1 MPNKSKS
8 ECVKQ
13 EVVEG
18 MDDQKE
24 RGNVVADST
33 TPSKYDVDSL
43 RKAALSKREIMEELS
58 RQRFPWDE

>member
-1 MPNKSKS
+1 
-8 ECVKQ
+8 
-13 EVVEG
+13 